1 MRLPYS
7 NNSQRRS
14 LHRLVPPIYPDGYF
28 RIAPFRIIDF
38 KIYGLSVLLRHV
50 PPSFKVVL
58 MIVNT
63 SPGIVILL
71 SVSK

>member
-14 LHRLVPPIYPDGYF
+14 LHRWFLNYPDGYF

-38 KIYGLSVLLRHV
+38 KIYGLSVLLRACA
-50 PPSFKVVL
+50 SFLQGRIDDCQYITGNCDFVVC
-58 MIVNT
+58 V
-63 SPGIVILL
+63 
-71 SVSK
+71 